1 MQFAQEKM
9 KIEQKKIDQIWKG
22 FWEDVSR
29 TVGDISGQV

>member
-1 MQFAQEKM
+1 MQLAEEKL

-29 TVGDISGQV
+29 KVGDIASQV